1 MAEINER
8 EREAIAKEAQELM
21 EKFGKKLESVKLK
34 DKKSENRVGG
44 FREEREGSL
53 PNEDFRKRIFMNA
66 PEKNEDN
73 IIAEKKK
80 W

>member
-44 FREEREGSL
+44 FREEGLGKQGDKE
-53 PNEDFRKRIFMNA
+53 FRRIMFENA
-66 PEKNEDN
+66 PEKDGDN